1 MQSPKE
7 IRMKTLEAKIQL
19 SQIKLDESRFAYY
32 WEDPKAAIV
41 DQALFCK
48 NVDAMIREENKSAK
62 DYRAMG
68 LKFIGNDEESH
79 AKVLKLLK
87 NHIC

>member
-1 MQSPKE
+1 MQSEKD
-7 IRMKTLEAKIQL
+7 IRLKTLEAKIQL
-19 SQIKLDESRFAYY
+19 SQIKLDESRFLYY
-32 WEDPKAAIV
+32 WEKATETIKDEAV
-41 DQALFCK
+41 FCK

-62 DYRAMG
+62 DYRDMG
-68 LKFIGNDEESH
+68 LKFIGNDEMSH